1 MALAAYLWKLIF
13 LLIWKRKK
21 TRSTRK
27 EIHGFLRSR
36 EVRKCTQKEKKKK
49 RINPSKSKK
58 PAPKVIVDDVD
69 FEQQNQN

>member
-1 MALAAYLWKLIF
+1 MEKKENKINEKGDSGFFKKQRSKKVYS
-13 LLIWKRKK
+13 KR
-21 TRSTRK
+21 
-27 EIHGFLRSR
+27 
-36 EVRKCTQKEKKKK
+36 KKKK